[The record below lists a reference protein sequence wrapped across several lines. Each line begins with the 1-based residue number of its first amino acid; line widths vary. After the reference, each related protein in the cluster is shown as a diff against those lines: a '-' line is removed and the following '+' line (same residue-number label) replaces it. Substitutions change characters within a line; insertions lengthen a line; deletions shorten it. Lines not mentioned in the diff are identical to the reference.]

1 MSFTMINVILNQMYS
16 FEENEL
22 IKLRG
27 EVVEME
33 YLLRMFGM
41 T

>member
-1 MSFTMINVILNQMYS
+1 MIKVMLNQMYS

-22 IKLRG
+22 IKFKG
-27 EVVEME
+27 KVVEME